1 MLVQM
6 CGAWRLKNCGF
17 NFLMNNHD
25 LANAFGST
33 DWEALEEAN
42 RLILT
47 DDDLHFGVQR
57 FRWSAIGLPLGAGE
71 ELLVRNKCGAPM
83 GDPYVVRSFPR
94 AFATPTRR

>member
-6 CGAWRLKNCGF
+6 CGAWRLRKCGF
-17 NFLMNNHD
+17 NFLMNNLD

-47 DDDLHFGVQR
+47 DDDLHFWTTKVQVVSHWTSNGGGR
-57 FRWSAIGLPLGAGE
+57 RTARLKQ
-71 ELLVRNKCGAPM
+71 VRGPD
-83 GDPYVVRSFPR
+83 G
-94 AFATPTRR
+94 